1 MIRSF
6 LFVPGDS
13 ERKLEKAPDAGA
25 DAIIVDLEDSV
36 TAENRPRARELARE
50 FIEGREDAWLRI
62 NPVDSGE
69 AMADLQAVMPAAPS
83 GIMLPKGDK
92 KVEDIIDLLRQVP
105 FFHNFTREQ
114 IESLISR
121 TLEAYGQVDVLFNN
135 AGFGRLAWLEDLDPQ
150 DDIDRQVQVDLLG
163 LIHTSRAV
171 LPHMIQR
178 RRGHI
183 INMASIAGLIAPPT
197 YSIYAASKFGIAGF
211 TQALRREVDLYGI
224 RVSGIYPGGVATEFE
239 QHVQRPSQVQISTPG
254 WLTLSAQQVAQEV
267 WRIAG
272 RPRRMVV
279 IPRVMWLAVWLNAIA
294 PGLVDTGIRILFT
307 RKLRR
312 V

>member
-1 MIRSF
+1 MTSPLVI
-6 LFVPGDS
+6 LIT
-13 ERKLEKAPDAGA
+13 GA
-25 DAIIVDLEDSV
+25 SSGIGAA
-36 TAENRPRARELARE
+36 TARVFARGGYRVVLAAR
-50 FIEGREDAWLRI
+50 REDRLAHLAEEI
-62 NPVDSGE
+62 NRSGGQ
-69 AMADLQAVMPAAPS
+69 AMAVPT
-83 GIMLPKGDK
+83 
-92 KVEDIIDLLRQVP
+92 DIGR
-105 FFHNFTREQ
+105 REQ